1 MFVSL
6 IKSAVPVT
14 AALVFSGFANAS
26 ELMQLSALAW
36 TDPEPCPVAPLENAQ
51 RSTNGQEL
59 GSRDDLSPMQRNC
72 DDFNPPPTRTRFDS
86 GYTVYPNRSF
96 NTQVIRHRY
105 VCIRWRWDDQ
115 QPVGVDKPVHY
126 SDGLELS
133 TNSIA
138 PQEGGFRI
146 CEEYASRPFTETGGH
161 ISIRYGNDN
170 RLNKPI
176 VLVQGYNFDMQGF
189 TPNQAPAEREVLD
202 NFAYNTRMYE
212 SHYRSVYDNGY
223 DLVVFRFTKQD
234 DGVRHNAKALAAAL
248 KTLAAQSSEIRL
260 VGHSL
265 GGVAGRL
272 ALGYLEKEGF
282 NHKVKNFVAVDAPFR
297 GVHMPADVI
306 SFAYEIENQAN
317 KMRCGARYPTSGSRR
332 SQCRRERDRLRSIK
346 DIFTT
351 ATFKDLHE
359 GSAANRTLQNHI
371 RSLDNYFANM
381 SGTHTTAISYGSDDG
396 RSIPGVYTGN
406 RSLDLKVDIQWH
418 LSGGRH
424 SRLYSSARSDDNG
437 SYIQLYYNI
446 SREMD
451 NAASWA
457 IGYDRGIRDTDD
469 ITGRMSFVS
478 ASSALDRAAFDV
490 SRYYNASVKKHY
502 DHRIILFS
510 KSDIGID

>member
-1 MFVSL
+1 MFNPL
-6 IKSAVPVT
+6 IKSATSVT
-14 AALVFSGFANAS
+14 AALMLYGIANAN
-26 ELMQLSALAW
+26 EAVLSDVPAW
-36 TDPEPCPVAPLENAQ
+36 TDPEPCPVAPLEAAQ
-51 RSTNGQEL
+51 GETSGQVLRRSPDAL
-59 GSRDDLSPMQRNC
+59 MPMQRNC

-96 NTQVIRHRY
+96 TTDVTRYRY
-105 VCIRWRWDDQ
+105 VCIRWRWDDE
-115 QPVGVDKPVHY
+115 QPLGVDKPVLY
-126 SDGLELS
+126 SDGLELGAS
-133 TNSIA
+133 DIV

-161 ISIRYGNDN
+161 ISIRYGNDK

-176 VLVQGYNFDMQGF
+176 VLVQGYNFDMRGF
-189 TPNQAPAEREVLD
+189 TPNRVPIEREVLD
-202 NFAYNTRMYE
+202 NFSRYSKLYE
-212 SHYRSVYDNGY
+212 SRFRHAFNSGY
-223 DLVVFRFTKQD
+223 DLVVFRYAKQD

-260 VGHSL
+260 VGHSM

-317 KMRCGARYPTSGSRR
+317 KMRCGVRYPFSGSKR
-332 SQCRRERDRLRSIK
+332 SECRRERDRLRSIK
-346 DIFTT
+346 DIFTST
-351 ATFKDLHE
+351 TFKDLHE
-359 GSAANRTLQNHI
+359 GSAANNTLRNHI
-371 RSLDNYFANM
+371 RSLDNYFAYM
-381 SGTHTTAISYGSDDG
+381 SGTDTTAISYGSDDG

-437 SYIQLYYNI
+437 SYIQLYHQI

-451 NAASWA
+451 KAPSWA
-457 IGYDRGIRDTDD
+457 IGYDRGILLGDWT
-469 ITGRMSFVS
+469 TGRMSFVTS
-478 ASSALDRAAFDV
+478 ASAFDGHIFEETK
-490 SRYYNASVKKHY
+490 YYTSEHN
-502 DHRIILFS
+502 DHRLIFFKINDL
-510 KSDIGID
+510 KL